1 MKILFFLGILVWSVF
16 QLSPGRA
23 CPVRCTC
30 TSIRSKGDRDQD
42 DVDTPRIGQGRK
54 VICSGDKYSPISS
67 VAEIRN
73 LPLDTV
79 IL

>member
-1 MKILFFLGILVWSVF
+1 MKIYLFFGIWVWVLLIC
-16 QLSPGRA
+16 QCGA
-23 CPVRCTC
+23 CPPRCTC
-30 TSIRSKGDRDQD
+30 TSIKNKADKEQIADE
-42 DVDTPRIGQGRK
+42 TPRVGQGRK
-54 VICSGDKYSPISS
+54 VICSGAYSPISS